1 MSLLRCVALAAM
13 MGCAARAGGGVF
25 IPPDDEDAGSTTG
38 PDVVNPATDTGGAT
52 ACTPPEFNCNGRC
65 ANLLTDSAN
74 CGMCGRACP
83 GGSAC
88 SAGTCVTSPACQ
100 APRMTCGG
108 ACVDVTTS
116 TAHCGACGNACA
128 SGQSCV
134 GGACMG
140 GGGCPAGQTSCSGTC
155 VDTRTSAQ
163 NCGLC
168 GIACAAGQTCSN
180 GACVGGQAC
189 IAPRM
194 MCGADCVDVLSSTR
208 HCGFCNRACA
218 AGQTCNSG
226 TCTGGGG
233 GCTAPSISCGG
244 VCVNPL
250 NNAQNCGSCLNACG
264 VGQSCANGVCSGGS
278 GTLDYRTVNTGRRC
292 TSDTECSP
300 GQTCITTAQGR
311 ICTTGEGCQQSTRT
325 DEESQCGGRGSTCLL
340 YGSTST
346 QRLDICVR
354 GCVATATSEQLGA
367 CPTGFVCT
375 TSWLR
380 QPTGST
386 EALPGC
392 LPHCTT
398 DAHCAGVVLGDA
410 GAMRCNTRTGQCV
423 NTAPSSSLAADGA
436 PCNPQLTGVAQCRGI
451 CFSLSASMPT
461 QGLCGSFINL
471 RTTQECPDNVAGS
484 MDPRVPQGD
493 NLAVCI
499 FRNCARNAE
508 CGSGLVCTYPE
519 DTTGQVRRD
528 LPSSCGYRTTAQPS
542 GIP

>member
-1 MSLLRCVALAAM
+1 MTHVGMSLLRCVALAAM

-140 GGGCPAGQTSCSGTC
+140 GGGCPGGQTSCGGTC
-155 VDTRTSAQ
+155 VDTRTNAQ

-168 GIACAAGQTCSN
+168 GIACAGGQTCAN

-194 MCGADCVDVLSSTR
+194 MCGADCVDVLSSPQ

-233 GCTAPSISCGG
+233 GCTAPNISCGG
-244 VCVNPL
+244 ACVNPL
-250 NNAQNCGSCLNACG
+250 NNAQNCGSCLNACAA
-264 VGQSCANGVCSGGS
+264 GQSCTNGLCSGGG
-278 GTLDYRTVNTGRRC
+278 GTGGVAGRSCTGVTDTSCGTALECANVGGQFTC
-292 TSDTECSP
+292 TGGCLLNSS
-300 GQTCITTAQGR
+300 QTNERG
-311 ICTTGEGCQQSTRT
+311 
-325 DEESQCGGRGSTCLL
+325 QCGGGSSTCL
-340 YGSTST
+340 T
-346 QRLDICVR
+346 LDAMTGDGFCTAS
-354 GCVATATSEQLGA
+354 CVANGGTCRAGTACTTRSLQLTTPDTAGCFPFCRTNSHCA
-367 CPTGFVCT
+367 PGSVCNVRTGFCG
-375 TSWLR
+375 
-380 QPTGST
+380 PTAANLT
-386 EALPGC
+386 RLP
-392 LPHCTT
+392 
-398 DAHCAGVVLGDA
+398 
-410 GAMRCNTRTGQCV
+410 
-423 NTAPSSSLAADGA
+423 DGN
-436 PCNPQLTGVAQCRGI
+436 PCNPTITETPPGETAPRNTQCRGV
-451 CFSLSASMPT
+451 CFRTSATVMT
-461 QGLCGSFINL
+461 QGICGSLINL
-471 RTTQECPDNVAGS
+471 TETTTCPDPGVGARGS
-484 MDPRVPQGD
+484 MTDEIGI
-493 NLAVCI
+493 CI
-499 FRNCARNAE
+499 YRDCTRNAD
-508 CGSGLVCTYPE
+508 CGTTLRCVYPE
-519 DTTGQVRRD
+519 RNNVPDRTLDPICNYT
-528 LPSSCGYRTTAQPS
+528 TTAQPT